1 MNYTRQREPV
11 ASPKVPPAGVV
22 RVVERVRHVLD
33 RVHQRSAP
41 PPLAVLEKIFGAWT
55 AQGIAVAAE
64 LKVADALTDGPLT
77 IDELAGRVGADADAL
92 ARLLRALIG
101 EGIFARRRDGR
112 YALNAQ
118 ASALRSDAPVSVAG
132 MARFVGLPEHREHW
146 SHLVD
151 AIRTGEAVIPRL
163 RGKPGFEYLAEHPE
177 IAAVFNDAMTSASE
191 SAVAPVVAAYD
202 FTPYPTIVD
211 VGGGH
216 GRLLSAILAATPSS
230 RGVLFDLP
238 EVVEGAPEL
247 LGKHGAAERVD
258 IVAGSFFDS
267 IPAGGDVYILKN
279 VIHDWPDAESIAI
292 LSKVRAAA
300 AAGSTLLLAELVLP
314 NHDRGFIGNWID
326 MEMLIAQAARE
337 RTAAE
342 YGALLKRSGYQ
353 LTRVVPTAHPLSLVE
368 AKTV

>member
-101 EGIFARRRDGR
+101 EGIFARRRD
-112 YALNAQ
+112 ALNAQ

-247 LGKHGAAERVD
+247 LGRHGAAERVD

>member
-1 MNYTRQREPV
+1 MLRVT
-11 ASPKVPPAGVV
+11 SSKVPPAGLA

-33 RVHQRSAP
+33 RVHQRSVP
-41 PPLAVLEKIFGAWT
+41 PPVAVLEKILGAWT

-64 LKVADALTDGPLT
+64 LKVADALADGALT

-101 EGIFARRRDGR
+101 EGIFTRRRDGR

-118 ASALRSDAPVSVAG
+118 ASSLRSDAPVSVAG
-132 MARFVGLPEHREHW
+132 MARWVGLPEHREHW

-163 RGKPGFEYLAEHPE
+163 RGKPAFEYLAEHPE
-177 IAAVFNDAMTSASE
+177 MAAIFNDAMTSMSE
-191 SAVAPVVAAYD
+191 SAVAPLVAAYD
-202 FTPYPTIVD
+202 FTPYPNIVD

-216 GRLLSAILAATPSS
+216 GRLLSAILAATPSA
-230 RGVLFDLP
+230 RGVLYDLP

-247 LGKHGAAERVD
+247 LRRHGAAERVD

-267 IPAGGDVYILKN
+267 VPAGGDMYISKN
-279 VIHDWPDAESIAI
+279 IIHDWPDAESITI
-292 LSKVRAAA
+292 LSKIRAAA

-314 NHDRGFIGNWID
+314 DHDRGFIGNWID

-342 YGALLKRSGYQ
+342 YGALLKHSGYQ
-353 LTRVVPTAHPLSLVE
+353 LTRVVPTAGPFSLVE
-368 AKTV
+368 AKAV

>member
-1 MNYTRQREPV
+1 MAPRRI
-11 ASPKVPPAGVV
+11 PPASWV
-22 RVVERVRHVLD
+22 RALERVRHVLD
-33 RVHQRSAP
+33 RAHQRSVP
-41 PPLAVLEKIFGAWT
+41 PPVAVLEKIFAAWT

-64 LKVADALTDGPLT
+64 LKVADALAGGPLG
-77 IDELAGRVGADADAL
+77 IDELASRVGADADAL

-101 EGIFARRRDGR
+101 EGIFTRRRDGR

-118 ASALRSDAPVSVAG
+118 ASALRSDAPMSVAG

-146 SHLVD
+146 SHLID

-163 RGKPGFEYLAEHPE
+163 RGKSAFEYLAENPSM
-177 IAAVFNDAMTSASE
+177 AAVFNDAMTSSLEAT
-191 SAVAPVVAAYD
+191 VAPVVAAYD
-202 FTPYPTIVD
+202 FTSYESIVD

-238 EVVEGAPEL
+238 TVVEGAPEL
-247 LGKHGAAERVD
+247 LRRHGAAERVE

-267 IPAGGDVYILKN
+267 VPAGGDMYILKN
-279 VIHDWPDAESIAI
+279 VIHDWPDAESITV

-314 NHDRGFIGNWID
+314 DHDRGFIGNWID
-326 MEMLIAQAARE
+326 MEMLIAQAGRE
-337 RTAAE
+337 RTSTE
-342 YGALLKRSGYQ
+342 YDALLKHSGYQ
-353 LTRVVPTAHPLSLVE
+353 LIRVVPTAGPFSLIA
-368 AKTV
+368 AKAV